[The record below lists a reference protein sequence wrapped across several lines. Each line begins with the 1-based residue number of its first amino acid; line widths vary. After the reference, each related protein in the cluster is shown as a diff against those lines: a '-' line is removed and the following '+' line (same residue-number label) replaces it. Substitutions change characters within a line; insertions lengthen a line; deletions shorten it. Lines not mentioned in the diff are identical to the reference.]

1 MTSNPGRL
9 TAIIS
14 VYTSSGDQHMDLGG
28 GQRDPQFQPLIAYM
42 TLSW

>member
-14 VYTSSGDQHMDLGG
+14 VYTSSGDQHMNLGG
-28 GQRDPQFQPLIAYM
+28 RETCSSNHLLHI
-42 TLSW
+42 